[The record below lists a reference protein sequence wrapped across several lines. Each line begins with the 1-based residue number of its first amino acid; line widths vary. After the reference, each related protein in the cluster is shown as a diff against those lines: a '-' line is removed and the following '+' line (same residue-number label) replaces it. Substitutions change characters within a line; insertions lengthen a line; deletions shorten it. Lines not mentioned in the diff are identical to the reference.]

1 MTFRSRIPKIITPRG
16 GFLQPLLDYQDR
28 KMKMDVKDKKRAVI
42 ECFLFKG
49 GAGEKIVIR
58 LRNMYGSEAYC
69 RGSVFR
75 WISEVRR
82 GNDKI

>member
-1 MTFRSRIPKIITPRG
+1 
-16 GFLQPLLDYQDR
+16 
-28 KMKMDVKDKKRAVI
+28 MDVKDNKRAAI

-49 GAGEKIVIR
+49 GASEKIVIH
-58 LRNMYGSEAYC
+58 LLNMYGSVAYC

-82 GNDKI
+82 GNDEI